1 MLASTM
7 QPNLDQI
14 SGLGGVRGA
23 ALARWQASGWPDAK
37 AESWRFTRLGTA
49 VARELAP
56 ATDAGQTGREFGRES
71 GAEITAIATEM
82 NAHVIRFY
90 NGMLDIRSLDGL
102 PGGISA
108 TQSLDADFEA
118 IAAEV
123 AGLAPADH
131 PVGNLSLAVMSS
143 GLRLSVKAGMNVEQ
157 PVLLAFEG
165 DGDNVSA
172 HPVVMVD
179 VGIGGAAVIA
189 EWHQSQTGL
198 SAPLVALRLGNKAR
212 LDYAKVQAEGA
223 RNVHL
228 AATGIALGEGSVFAG
243 FSISAGGQLA
253 RLETHVT
260 LTGETAECNLSAI
273 YLGRDKQHHD
283 ITTYMDH
290 AVGHCHSSQI
300 IRGVL
305 DDASRGVF
313 QGKVHVAPD
322 AQKTDGQQMSRALL
336 LSRKAEA
343 DAKPELEIYAD
354 DVICAHGATVGEL
367 DETQLFYLTS
377 RGIPKATARAM
388 LIGAFLDDAI
398 DSVENAALAGMLR
411 HISDGWMAD
420 VKGVSL

>member
-37 AESWRFTRLGTA
+37 AEAWRFTRLGTA

>member
-56 ATDAGQTGREFGRES
+56 AIDAGESSRETGRESE
-71 GAEITAIATEM
+71 AEITAIATEM

-260 LTGETAECNLSAI
+260 LTGKTAECNLSAI

>member
-23 ALARWQASGWPDAK
+23 ALARWQANGWPDAK
-37 AESWRFTRLGTA
+37 TESWRFTRLGTA

-56 ATDAGQTGREFGRES
+56 AIDAEQTGRES

-82 NAHVIRFY
+82 NAYVIRFY
-90 NGMLDIRSLDGL
+90 NGMLDIESLDGL
-102 PGGISA
+102 PGGITA
-108 TQSLDADFEA
+108 TQNLDADFEA

-157 PVLLAFEG
+157 PVLLTFEG

-189 EWHQSQTGL
+189 EWHQSQLGL

-260 LTGETAECNLSAI
+260 LTGETAECSLSAI

>member
-49 VARELAP
+49 VARDLAP
-56 ATDAGQTGREFGRES
+56 AIDAGESSRETGRES

-123 AGLAPADH
+123 AELAPTDH

>member
-7 QPNLDQI
+7 QPNLDQLV
-14 SGLGGVRGA
+14 GLGGARGD
-23 ALARWQASGWPDAK
+23 ALARWQANGWPDAH
-37 AESWRFTRLGTA
+37 AEAWRFTRLGA
-49 VARELAP
+49 VVARDLVPAIQGGETRRETSAP
-56 ATDAGQTGREFGRES
+56 IAKIA
-71 GAEITAIATEM
+71 AEM
-82 NAHVIRFY
+82 QAHMIRFY
-90 NGMLDIRSLDGL
+90 NGMLDVSSLDGL
-102 PGGISA
+102 PDGMVA
-108 TQSLDADFEA
+108 THSLASDFDA
-118 IAAEV
+118 IATEV
-123 AGLAPADH
+123 AGLAPNDH
-131 PVGNLSLAVMSS
+131 PVGNLSLAAMSS
-143 GLRLSVKAGMNVEQ
+143 GLRLSVAAGAQITQ
-157 PVLLAFEG
+157 PILLVFEG
-165 DGDNVSA
+165 DGENVSA
-172 HPVVMVD
+172 HPVLMVD
-179 VGIGGAAVIA
+179 VGAGASAVIG
-189 EWHQSQTGL
+189 EWHQSQLGL
-198 SAPLVALRLGNKAR
+198 SAPLVALRLADKAR

-223 RNVHL
+223 TNVHL
-228 AATGIALGEGSVFAG
+228 AATGIALGEESVFAG

-253 RLETHVT
+253 RLETHVS
-260 LTGETAECNLSAI
+260 LTGETAECGLSAI

-290 AVGHCHSSQI
+290 AVGHCHSNQI

-398 DSVENAALAGMLR
+398 DVVENAALASMLR
-411 HISDGWMAD
+411 HISDGWMAE